1 MISLT
6 DTHCHLYQDDFA
18 SDLDRAVS
26 RALDAGVEKILVPG
40 VDAGTSRQAVEL
52 ASQYPGL
59 IFPAVGIHP
68 NYASKRD
75 KGEVVRIK
83 EILIENPGITAIGEI
98 GLDYYHEWSSR
109 QDQTE
114 ILKTML
120 QLADE
125 FNLPV
130 CLHVRDS
137 AQEIIQVLDD
147 WYICLIRHNHPLAQK
162 PGIFHSYS
170 GSDVICKWGLE
181 HGFMFGVS
189 GMLTYPKSQALR
201 DNLLEIGLDRLL
213 SETDAPYLSPQP
225 TRGKRNEPAF
235 VRHTV
240 EEIARL
246 FNVSLELAAEKLN
259 HNAELVLHWD

>member
-1 MISLT
+1 MRPI
-6 DTHCHLYQDDFA
+6 
-18 SDLDRAVS
+18 
-26 RALDAGVEKILVPG
+26 
-40 VDAGTSRQAVEL
+40 
-52 ASQYPGL
+52 
-59 IFPAVGIHP
+59 
-68 NYASKRD
+68 RD
-75 KGEVVRIK
+75 NGEVVRIK

-109 QDQTE
+109 QDQTD

-147 WYICLIRHNHPLAQK
+147 WYISLIRHNHPLAQK

-170 GSDVICKWGLE
+170 GSDVVCKWGLE

-189 GMLTYPKSQALR
+189 AC
-201 DNLLEIGLDRLL
+201 
-213 SETDAPYLSPQP
+213 SPIP
-225 TRGKRNEPAF
+225 NR
-235 VRHTV
+235 RHCAI
-240 EEIARL
+240 IAGNR
-246 FNVSLELAAEKLN
+246 AG
-259 HNAELVLHWD
+259 